1 MTSAEARLTELG
13 ILLPTPPAPR
23 GAYVTWIRTGNLLIT
38 SGQLPW
44 QGEVMQFPGRLGA
57 EVTTE
62 QGYTACRLAAINALA
77 QLRAAAGGSLDHIAR
92 LVRLEGNVHC
102 APGFRDHP
110 RVLDGA
116 SEFFAQ
122 VFGERGLHTRT
133 AVGIPDMPLNACVQ
147 ISVWAEAVG

>member
-1 MTSAEARLTELG
+1 MR
-13 ILLPTPPAPR
+13 
-23 GAYVTWIRTGNLLIT
+23 
-38 SGQLPW
+38 
-44 QGEVMQFPGRLGA
+44 FPGRLGA

-62 QGYTACRLAAINALA
+62 QGYAACRLAAINALA
-77 QLRAAAGGSLDHIAR
+77 QLRAAAGGSLDNVAR

-116 SEFFAQ
+116 SELFAL

-147 ISVWAEAVG
+147 ISVWAEAAS